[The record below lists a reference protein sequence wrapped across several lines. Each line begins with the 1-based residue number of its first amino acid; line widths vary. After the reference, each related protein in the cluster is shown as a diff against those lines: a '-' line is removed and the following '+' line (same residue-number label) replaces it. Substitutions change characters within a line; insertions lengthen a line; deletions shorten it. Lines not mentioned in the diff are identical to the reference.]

1 MAQPGTPSA
10 KRSATARAVAA
21 SALALALT
29 GCILAGVHVDE
40 EAYRAMDWSERKT
53 WDVCVYGKDRPHL
66 LNAVEK
72 EFDRYGID
80 FNFKPGPQKYAGRD
94 AACLFASVTPECPTH
109 LILRLP
115 SGYGAGSLLV
125 GCQAGFTFARL
136 NRVDAVILIDWGMPS
151 IVVHEFYHAA
161 GCLHDIDGERE
172 CAAKLQILKS
182 RLPPASP
189 APAVAE
195 PDRTPVGTPW
205 PGPKEAAPALC
216 E

>member
-115 SGYGAGSLLV
+115 SGYGAGCLLV

-161 GCLHDIDGERE
+161 GCLHDVDGERE

-189 APAVAE
+189 APAVAD
-195 PDRTPVGTPW
+195 PDRTSPPTPL
-205 PGPKEAAPALC
+205 PGPEDAAPALC